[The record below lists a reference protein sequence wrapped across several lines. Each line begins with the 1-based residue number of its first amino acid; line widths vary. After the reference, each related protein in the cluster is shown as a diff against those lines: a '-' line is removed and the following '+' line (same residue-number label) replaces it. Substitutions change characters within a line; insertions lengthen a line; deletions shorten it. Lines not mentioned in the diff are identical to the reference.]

1 MLRTVKKND
10 QLQSAVARDSA
21 VTAFQTYLKTEKQAS
36 EHTTAG
42 YFRDLC
48 QFAAVVYGSEAIRFD
63 WGRIDTLRAKQY
75 VRQLQT
81 MGLSPASIQR
91 KLSTL
96 RSFCRFLIR
105 QGTLSVNPFSS
116 ISARSGG
123 RRLPKVLS
131 IEETGRLLS
140 APIER
145 LKKQLDQ
152 SDSKAADARFRA
164 IRDTAILEIIYSGGL
179 RISEAVGLDYG
190 DLDLLS
196 RTFRVRGKGK
206 KERLCALGEPALKA
220 LRDYFLERERMG
232 LGDRRSPGAVFLNRR
247 GGRLTA
253 RSMQR
258 ALKDYLLEAG
268 LSPDMTPHKLRHSFA
283 THLLDAGADLRSVQ
297 ELLGHANLSTTQ
309 IYTHVSSQRMI
320 QVYRQAHP
328 RA

>member
-1 MLRTVKKND
+1 MKKNHHV
-10 QLQSAVARDSA
+10 QSAVAQDPA
-21 VTAFQTYLKTEKQAS
+21 VRGFQTYLRSEKQVS
-36 EHTTAG
+36 EHTLAG
-42 YFRDLC
+42 YYRDLC
-48 QFAAVVYGSEAIRFD
+48 QFADVTWGDGAGDFD
-63 WGRIDTLRAKQY
+63 WGSLDAARARQY
-75 VRQLQT
+75 VRHLQT
-81 MGLSPASIQR
+81 MGLAAASVRR

-96 RSFCRFLIR
+96 RSFCRFLVR
-105 QGTLSVNPFSS
+105 QGVLSSNPFTTVSTRNS
-116 ISARSGG
+116 G

-131 IEETGRLLS
+131 VEETGRLLS
-140 APIER
+140 APMSR
-145 LKKQLDQ
+145 LGGQ
-152 SDSKAADARFRA
+152 SSASDTKAADARFRA
-164 IRDTAILEIIYSGGL
+164 VRDTAILEIIYSGGL
-179 RISEAVGLDYG
+179 RISEAVGLDFD

-206 KERLCALGEPALKA
+206 KERLCALGEPALDA
-220 LRDYFLERERMG
+220 LRDYFLEREKMG
-232 LGDRRSPGAVFLNRR
+232 LGGRRSPGPVFLNRR

-268 LSPDMTPHKLRHSFA
+268 LPPDMTPHKLRHSFA

>member
-1 MLRTVKKND
+1 MEKKTD
-10 QLQSAVARDSA
+10 LKSAVARDPAVSA
-21 VTAFQTYLKTEKQAS
+21 FHTYLRSEKQAS
-36 EHTTAG
+36 EHTVAG
-42 YFRDLC
+42 YYRDLC
-48 QFAAVVYGSEAIRFD
+48 QFVDLTWGPDTNPFD
-63 WGRIDTLRAKQY
+63 WRSIDTPRARQY

-81 MGLSPASIQR
+81 MGLAPASVQR

-96 RSFCRFLIR
+96 RSFCRFLVR
-105 QGTLSVNPFSS
+105 QDYLSANPFTPVTT
-116 ISARSGG
+116 RSGG

-140 APIER
+140 APMEL
-145 LKKQLDQ
+145 LKKHV
-152 SDSKAADARFRA
+152 SSADSKAGDTRFRA
-164 IRDTAILEIIYSGGL
+164 VRDTAILEIIYSGGL
-179 RISEAVGLDYG
+179 RISEVVGLDFG

-206 KERLCALGEPALKA
+206 KERLCALGEPALGA
-220 LRDYFLERERMG
+220 LRDYFLEREKTG
-232 LGDRRSPGAVFLNRR
+232 LGGRRSPGPVFLNRR
-247 GGRLTA
+247 GGRLTP
-253 RSMQR
+253 RSVQR
-258 ALKDYLLEAG
+258 ALKDYLIEAG